1 MSAALQG
8 HGITVR
14 LPARWEG
21 RIYRRPQ
28 PSPDFGLP
36 DSHVA
41 SPRGTHRAGPG
52 RLDEQTYPVTHL
64 ANFALPPGRGDYGT
78 GAVENMGP
86 RHIFV
91 ALLEFGPDCLGTALY
106 APQGMP
112 APRPRDFGS
121 DNLQRRLAGQ
131 SGYQRFFTARGR
143 PMCLYIVLGS
153 HRNAAALCA
162 EVTTV
167 LARIDVSAP

>member
-14 LPARWEG
+14 LPERWEG

-28 PSPDFGLP
+28 PNTDFAAP
-36 DSHVA
+36 DSHA
-41 SPRGTHRAGPG
+41 AAARGAHPAGAG
-52 RLDEQTYPVTHL
+52 WLGELSYPVTHL
-64 ANFALPPGRGDYGT
+64 ANFALPPRRGDYGT
-78 GAVENMGP
+78 GAVERMGP

-91 ALLEFGPDCLGTALY
+91 SLLEFAPDCLGTALY
-106 APQGMP
+106 TPQGLL

-131 SGYQRFFTARGR
+131 AGYQRFFTAHDR

-153 HRNAAALCA
+153 HRNASVLCA
-162 EVTTV
+162 EVSAV
-167 LARIDVSAP
+167 LAGIEVSAA